1 MLRELR
7 ERVSDPNIY
16 RVYVTTFTLGVAY
29 GIAISV
35 LAVYLDQKGFSE
47 IAIGR
52 LAAWFAAGL
61 VALSLPLGALIRRFS
76 ANRTLAAA
84 LFGYAVT
91 VSVFPLL
98 DSFWAIAAVRFLRR
112 RVLGRRVG

>member
-1 MLRELR
+1 MVREIR
-7 ERVSDPNIY
+7 ERVGDANIY
-16 RVYVTTFTLGVAY
+16 RVYATTFALGVAY
-29 GIAISV
+29 GLAIAV
-35 LAVYLDQKGFSE
+35 LAVYLDQKGFGE

-76 ANRTLAAA
+76 AKTTLAAS
-84 LFGYAVT
+84 LLGYSIT

-98 DSFWAIAAVRFLRR
+98 DSFWSIA
-112 RVLGRRVG
+112 